1 MFCLKWTLSIS
12 HISSFVFDA
21 ILLWE
26 INSHKT
32 NLSSFEESCT
42 SHCIVQK
49 LKLLT
54 CSNFFRILCSYM
66 NPFNSVLTKSVYHV
80 TGTLSETQQSAK
92 QNHNESEQLKS
103 KCCTSS
109 VLFVH
114 FWNVSVFQFITCM
127 MHKIYLFWVFSTK
140 MYAKDKTLSEM
151 RYFENRQPK
160 MLKIGIY

>member
-49 LKLLT
+49 LNLLS
-54 CSNFFRILCSYM
+54 CWNFFRILCSYM

-109 VLFVH
+109 VMFDSFTFEMSPFFNLLLVWCIKCICFES
-114 FWNVSVFQFITCM
+114 FPWKCM
-127 MHKIYLFWVFSTK
+127 QKIKPCQKW
-140 MYAKDKTLSEM
+140 DI
-151 RYFENRQPK
+151 
-160 MLKIGIY
+160 LKIDNPKC